1 MNRLSKTLAPIA
13 AIAILGSSAAPAFAA
28 DGNMQGNAQSS
39 TVSLYSAESTLPAA
53 VTAPSDSNARV
64 ITTLADATAAAQ
76 VAKDAPQTESQS
88 TTIEDALK
96 EKFSQKENEKHDA
109 KVKAQTEK
117 AQADA
122 KKAEAKKK
130 ADAKKAEAKQKAEA
144 KKVASV
150 VKKDAESDSEAA
162 TVPVAAPATGVGTD
176 ASDAYNVDADIDVD
190 NSDDV
195 VVDASSYDSTD
206 DGSTIETP
214 SYTYNGGGTYTPTP
228 VYGGGNVEAQTV
240 VSTQAKKPVKRA
252 VVKRSSSTTNQKI
265 YKAAMAQLG
274 KRQDCTMLVT
284 NSLKSVGIKYHDWPA
299 GYKKLGKVVP
309 RSQAKAGD
317 LIYYRN
323 GGMGLAHIAVYAGN
337 GKAVHGGWNGNQTVL
352 QTANVGYGA
361 EYIRVSR

>member
-76 VAKDAPQTESQS
+76 VAKDAPQTETKS
-88 TTIEDALK
+88 TTIEDALR
-96 EKFSQKENEKHDA
+96 EKFSQKEGEKHDA
-109 KVKAQTEK
+109 EVKAQTEK
-117 AQADA
+117 AQAE
-122 KKAEAKKK
+122 AEKK
-130 ADAKKAEAKQKAEA
+130 ADAKRKADA
-144 KKVASV
+144 KKVASI
-150 VKKDAESDSEAA
+150 VKRDAGSNNEAA
-162 TVPVAAPATGVGTD
+162 TVPVAAPASDVDTD
-176 ASDAYNVDADIDVD
+176 ASGTYNVDADVDVD
-190 NSDDV
+190 DSDDEF
-195 VVDASSYDSTD
+195 VDASSYDPTN

-214 SYTYNGGGTYTPTP
+214 SYAYSDGGTYTPTP
-228 VYGGGNVEAQTV
+228 VYGGGDVETQA
-240 VSTQAKKPVKRA
+240 VSTHRSSAPAKKPVKRA
-252 VVKRSSSTTNQKI
+252 AVKHSASTTTNQKI

-284 NSLKSVGIKYHDWPA
+284 NSLKSVGINYHDWPA
-299 GYKKLGKVVP
+299 GYKKLGKAVP